1 MSTSTDF
8 SHVRSWYCFGS
19 TFQPRTTTGG
29 ESHTENLRQVLHWIS
44 NNIKLIMKGFD
55 CMMKKRVLMVILSMA
70 LVVGLVG
77 IVNAA
82 TIGNNSIDTQSQ
94 APNASAYV
102 NHNNVSNRGTVQGT
116 TSQTDQTLPAQTTQ
130 IQPIQTDQTSPSQ
143 TDINTPMKSSNV
155 SMNNQVQNMSVNTQ
169 MPTMSMSTPMN
180 GQLSATSQS
189 GQRASGN
196 TMMGSTGRM
205 SR

>member
-1 MSTSTDF
+1 
-8 SHVRSWYCFGS
+8 
-19 TFQPRTTTGG
+19 
-29 ESHTENLRQVLHWIS
+29 
-44 NNIKLIMKGFD
+44 
-55 CMMKKRVLMVILSMA
+55 MKKRVLMATLSMV
-70 LVVGLVG
+70 LVLGLAG

-82 TIGNNSIDTQSQ
+82 TMVNNSTDTQSQ

-102 NHNNVSNRGTVQGT
+102 NHNNVSSRGTVQGT

-130 IQPIQTDQTSPSQ
+130 IRPTQTDQTSPSQ

-155 SMNNQVQNMSVNTQ
+155 SMNNQLQNMPVNNQ

-180 GQLSATSQS
+180 GQMSATPQS
-189 GQRASGN
+189 GQRLSGN

-205 SR
+205 NR